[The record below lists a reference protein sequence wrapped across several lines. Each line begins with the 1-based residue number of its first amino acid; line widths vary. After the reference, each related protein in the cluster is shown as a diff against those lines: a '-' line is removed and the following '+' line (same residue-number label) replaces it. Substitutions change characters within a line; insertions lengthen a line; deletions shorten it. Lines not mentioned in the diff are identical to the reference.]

1 MFMEN
6 EVKLFMIFDILGD
19 TKRTGPVLWC
29 VDRERLEDI
38 KDHILDLLLIARI
51 LKNKLD
57 KYINYD
63 KLYDYIICH
72 DLPEAITGDITKF
85 EGVSS
90 EEIERV
96 TGIAIDYLDN
106 LFKDIIDIKEL
117 INDFDCGNNLEA
129 KVARMIDKVHSATTF
144 IKYQMEKNIDVNNP
158 KIIKELRYIPFVD
171 KKISE
176 GADVADIF
184 YEYHRQAITISDEEC
199 QKYHLNRNDAN
210 NIVMVIQGFIDE
222 FYKEKLN
229 NTLFSFKEKFPKEGM
244 IYNRNVE

>member
-1 MFMEN
+1 MEN

-19 TKRTGPVLWC
+19 TKRSGPVLWC

-38 KDHILDLLLIARI
+38 KDHILDLLLVARI

-85 EGVSS
+85 EGISG
-90 EEIERV
+90 EEIDRV

-106 LFKDIIDIKEL
+106 LFNGIIDIKTL
-117 INDFDCGNNLEA
+117 INEFDNSSTLEA
-129 KVARMIDKVHSATTF
+129 KVAKMIDKVHSATTF
-144 IKYQMEKNIDVNNP
+144 IKYQTEKNIDVNNP

-171 KKISE
+171 EKIKE
-176 GADVADIF
+176 GKDVADIF
-184 YEYHRQAITISDEEC
+184 YEYHRKAVMISEEERIRYNLGIDDAKIIVNTIS
-199 QKYHLNRNDAN
+199 
-210 NIVMVIQGFIDE
+210 GFIDE
-222 FYKEKLN
+222 FYKEKVNRTLLN
-229 NTLFSFKEKFPKEGM
+229 NKNYFPKEAM
-244 IYNRNVE
+244 VYNRNVE

>member
-1 MFMEN
+1 MEN

-19 TKRTGPVLWC
+19 TKRSGPVLWC

-85 EGVSS
+85 EGVSG
-90 EEIERV
+90 EEIDRV
-96 TGIAIDYLDN
+96 TEIAIDYLDN
-106 LFKDIIDIKEL
+106 LFNGIIDIKRL
-117 INDFDCGNNLEA
+117 INEFDNSSTLEA
-129 KVARMIDKVHSATTF
+129 KVAKMIDKVHSATTF
-144 IKYQMEKNIDVNNP
+144 IKYQTEKNIDVNNP

-171 KKISE
+171 EKINE
-176 GADVADIF
+176 GMDVADIF
-184 YEYHRQAITISDEEC
+184 YEYHRQAVMISEEERVR
-199 QKYHLNRNDAN
+199 YNLSIDDAN
-210 NIVMVIQGFIDE
+210 IIVNTILGFIDE
-222 FYKEKLN
+222 FYKEKKNKTLLN
-229 NTLFSFKEKFPKEGM
+229 NKNYFPKEAM
-244 IYNRNVE
+244 VYNRNVE